1 MVKEYQKT
9 MLSLYI
15 DLELKLAELYNTFA
29 DKFPQE
35 TSFFKARHEEELKHA
50 QWIEYLKDKV
60 EQDDVLFHEDSTRTY
75 TLKAFLTHAQKVLDD
90 AKENRLTLLTAI
102 SLAASMEDSYIERK
116 AFEHFQADSTELQGV
131 LKRLKK
137 ETEVHATELKKL
149 RLKYSSP
156 GGL

>member
-9 MLSLYI
+9 MLSLYTE
-15 DLELKLAELYNTFA
+15 LELKLAELYNTLA

-35 TSFFKARHEEELKHA
+35 TAFFKTHQEEELKHA
-50 QWIEYLKDKV
+50 QWIEYLKVKV

-75 TLKAFLTHAQKVLDD
+75 TLKAFLTHAQTVLDE
-90 AKENRLTLLTAI
+90 AKSDKLTLLTAI
-102 SLAASMEDSYIERK
+102 SLAASIEESYIERK
-116 AFEHFQADSTELQGV
+116 AFEHFKADSPDLQGV
-131 LKRLKK
+131 LKRLKN
-137 ETEVHATELKKL
+137 ETQAHATELKKL